1 MIVLAKA
8 DPVLVDR
15 EALIHLTGRS
25 KHTIRLRCTVVRYS
39 RGRALYAMEEAVATL
54 AAIPTRRPRVS

>member
-1 MIVLAKA
+1 MIVLTHA

-25 KHTIRLRCTVVRYS
+25 RHTIRLRCKVVRYS
-39 RGRALYAMEEAVATL
+39 RGRALYDMEQALATL
-54 AAIPTRRPRVS
+54 EAIPTRGRRVS